1 MIGSTPLRL
10 SVLGIIFVLLGS
22 SSIVQAQSGKADKT
36 RKKADYY
43 YQEDNFVEA
52 ENLYKEVL
60 NQNPSDY
67 QAAYLLGSIN
77 SYLQDYRESLRYF
90 RKAAEIDPARNDT
103 VYLQIG
109 LVYKRLNDYRKA
121 RESLE
126 EFMRRHRTRDEL
138 YALAELE
145 IKGCEIAE
153 ASLANERKEYRVNP
167 TTFNS
172 SAGDMFP
179 AYLDQRQE
187 DKFIVF
193 TSHRAVGKK
202 KKKKRIDPNTGEP
215 NNSDLYAV
223 VMENDST
230 FGAESIALEKI
241 VNDKKRNNGSAS
253 FTADG
258 LTMYFTICN
267 TKANKNGC
275 SIFTSRYNPIKKQ
288 WGKPQLVEGI
298 AGKQEKII
306 NSRGKTKLLPTN
318 DRQPMVS
325 RDGRTIFF
333 VSDRDG
339 GEGGFD
345 IWFSRRLGTGWS
357 DPVNAG
363 ANINTAFN
371 EYTPFLND
379 AGSILY
385 FGSNGRGGFGGIDL
399 YKAEGAIGDWKEAE
413 NMKSPLNSS
422 YDDYG
427 AIFLDNDST
436 VIFTSDRP
444 GGAGGDDIYWA
455 RYVPLDR
462 TRLNV
467 SVHGVVRDKVTQLPI
482 PYATVELFKINE
494 DQTITKIQDFS
505 TGQDASYE
513 FPLKVDTYYKVL
525 GNAKEYLA
533 NEEEFNTMDVMED
546 TDLEKN
552 IDIEL
557 DPIDITT
564 TFTLQNVY
572 YDFDEY
578 YLRADALEELQNL
591 LKIMRQNPNI
601 TILLEAHTDSNGS
614 EPYNVELS
622 NNRARAVIKY
632 LAQNGIDPG
641 RVAWLGYGESRLLI
655 YPEMTDEDEQANRR
669 TEFRITSIN
678 FGDDS

>member
-1 MIGSTPLRL
+1 
-10 SVLGIIFVLLGS
+10 
-22 SSIVQAQSGKADKT
+22 SGKTDKT

-43 YQEDNFVEA
+43 YQSDNFVEA
-52 ENLYKEVL
+52 EKLYKEVL
-60 NQNPSDY
+60 NGNPSDF

-145 IKGCEIAE
+145 IKGCELAE
-153 ASLANERKEYRVNP
+153 QSLANERKEYRVNP
-167 TTFNS
+167 VSFNS
-172 SAGDMFP
+172 TAGDMFP

-193 TSHRAVGKK
+193 TSHRLQGKK
-202 KKKKRIDPNTGEP
+202 KKRSKADPNTGEP
-215 NNSDLYAV
+215 RNSDLYTV

-230 FGAESIALEKI
+230 FGAEIISMEKI

-267 TKANKNGC
+267 TKQNRNGC
-275 SIFTSRYNPIKKQ
+275 SIYTTRYNPIKKQ

-306 NSRGKTKLLPTN
+306 NSRGKTKMLPTN

-339 GEGGFD
+339 GQGGFD

-363 ANINTAFN
+363 TNVNTAFN

-379 AGSILY
+379 AGDKLY

-399 YKAEGAIGDWKEAE
+399 YKAEGAIGDWAAAE
-413 NMKSPLNSS
+413 NMLSPINSS

-427 AIFLDNDST
+427 AIFMDDDST
-436 VIFTSDRP
+436 IIFTSDRP
-444 GGAGGDDIYWA
+444 GGAGGDDIYWG
-455 RYVPLDR
+455 RYIPLDR
-462 TRLNV
+462 STLNV
-467 SVHGVVRDKVTQLPI
+467 SVRGVVRDKNTQLPI
-482 PYATVELFKINE
+482 PSATVTLFEVME
-494 DQTITKIQDFS
+494 DNSLNQVGFYE
-505 TGQDASYE
+505 TGQDARYE
-513 FPLKVDTYYKVL
+513 FPLVVDKNYKVL
-525 GNAKEYLA
+525 GNAPEYLA
-533 NEEEFNTMDVMED
+533 NEEDFNTMDIMEN
-546 TDLEKN
+546 TELEKN

-557 DPIDITT
+557 DPIDISK

-591 LKIMRQNPNI
+591 LKIMRDNPNI
-601 TILLEAHTDSNGS
+601 TILLEAHTDSNGG
-614 EPYNVELS
+614 ENYNVELS

-641 RVAWLGYGESRLLI
+641 RVAWLGFGESRLLI
-655 YPEMTDEDEQANRR
+655 YPELTDEDEQANRR